1 MTDLKG
7 PWEASL
13 LWVSSTPIGQWLI
26 GVGGGIRGSG
36 PGDDIRGSGPGD
48 GIRGSGPIDGSGN
61 SVEETSIKRGL
72 LIKISYM
79 Y

>member
-1 MTDLKG
+1 MGLVYTDR
-7 PWEASL
+7 A
-13 LWVSSTPIGQWLI
+13 VAHR
-26 GVGGGIRGSG
+26 VGGGIRGSG
-36 PGDDIRGSGPGD
+36 PGDNIRGSGPGD